1 MALTRSFKQ
10 TVQAHLRRDRK
21 FAEALFK
28 EAIDTMLAGDVDTG
42 KEVLRD
48 YINATVGFQ
57 KLAKQTA
64 IKPESLMRMFG
75 PKGNPTSR
83 NLFSVVK
90 QLQKSTGVKL
100 EVLR

>member
-1 MALTRSFKQ
+1 MALTRSFKE
-10 TVQAHLRRDRK
+10 TVQARLRRDRK

-28 EAIDTMLAGDVDTG
+28 EAIDTMLDGDIDTG

-57 KLAKQTA
+57 KLSKQTS
-64 IKPESLMRMFG
+64 IKPESLMRMFS

-90 QLQKSTGVKL
+90 QLQKATGVKL
-100 EVLR
+100 ELLR